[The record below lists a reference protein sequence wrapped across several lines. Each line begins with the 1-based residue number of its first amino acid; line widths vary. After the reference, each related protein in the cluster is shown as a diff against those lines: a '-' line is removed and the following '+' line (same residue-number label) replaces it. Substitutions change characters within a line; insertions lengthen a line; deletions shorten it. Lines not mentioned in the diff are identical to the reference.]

1 MFNASSA
8 QGIKKTQALAEP
20 HPRMEASQ
28 MLGFLCFRFLL
39 RLALL
44 YFYAGDL
51 SASMEKILL
60 DSVLWLKLQTIS
72 GIQSSSMDVQGVKA
86 FRVQNRARSLYRW
99 RRTYRS
105 RQDRLRYA
113 PRAKLRAQPRQ
124 ETRANFSLKRNC
136 SRRSLLDKKK
146 KKPQKNRAVLGSGVL
161 SCLSCRSREAV
172 SNKTA

>member
-1 MFNASSA
+1 
-8 QGIKKTQALAEP
+8 
-20 HPRMEASQ
+20 MEASQ

-72 GIQSSSMDVQGVKA
+72 GIQSSSVDVQGVKA

-99 RRTYRS
+99 RRTYPAHVRIACGT
-105 RQDRLRYA
+105 LRE
-113 PRAKLRAQPRQ
+113 P
-124 ETRANFSLKRNC
+124 NFEPSPGKEPEQIFHL
-136 SRRSLLDKKK
+136 STTALDG
-146 KKPQKNRAVLGSGVL
+146 L
-161 SCLSCRSREAV
+161 C
-172 SNKTA
+172 

>member
-1 MFNASSA
+1 
-8 QGIKKTQALAEP
+8 
-20 HPRMEASQ
+20 

-60 DSVLWLKLQTIS
+60 DSVLWLKLRTIS

-146 KKPQKNRAVLGSGVL
+146 KKKSLKKTEQSLDLVFCLVCPAGVEKL
-161 SCLSCRSREAV
+161 FPIRQREITGVQGWKVALPCC
-172 SNKTA
+172 SACGWPS

>member
-1 MFNASSA
+1 
-8 QGIKKTQALAEP
+8 
-20 HPRMEASQ
+20 MEASQ

-72 GIQSSSMDVQGVKA
+72 GIQSSSVDVQGVKGIQSTKPCA
-86 FRVQNRARSLYRW
+86 QPLPLETHVP
-99 RRTYRS
+99 RS

-124 ETRANFSLKRNC
+124 ETRANFSLKHNC

-146 KKPQKNRAVLGSGVL
+146 KKKEPQKNRAVLGSGVL